1 MVNNKSFS
9 LSAAADAALLSCL
22 GTSTQNGVSRLHEF
36 KSHLLYFI
44 ISNSFVEKEG
54 VFLYFCITCFN
65 DNRVKKMGEGR
76 SFQVAVSSLHP

>member
-54 VFLYFCITCFN
+54 GFFVFLHHLF
-65 DNRVKKMGEGR
+65 
-76 SFQVAVSSLHP
+76 